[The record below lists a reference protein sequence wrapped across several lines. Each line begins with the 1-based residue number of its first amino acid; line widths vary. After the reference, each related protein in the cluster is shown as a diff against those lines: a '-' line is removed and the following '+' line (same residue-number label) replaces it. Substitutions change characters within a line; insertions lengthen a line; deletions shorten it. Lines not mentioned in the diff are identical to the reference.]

1 MVPQTKNSSKNY
13 ILHYMEEIERTIKRE
28 YQAHKELSD
37 GDKLKAMLKINRPAL
52 NNKDLDY
59 VIETDYT
66 TDDFLDE
73 PIVRRRKRFERKS
86 MIGDY
91 NQLIEQSKTVEL
103 DRLKKPAD
111 KIPTKVE
118 PIAETAPKQP
128 TLAPKQPE
136 LTEPIDRN
144 KIDWNKSTFKVIG
157 DD

>member
-1 MVPQTKNSSKNY
+1 MVPLIENSSKNY

-28 YQAHKELSD
+28 YQAHKKLSD

-103 DRLKKPAD
+103 DRLKKLAD